1 MDKRNLFRTI
11 VSIII
16 VVVTMNILFI
26 IIGSLWTADAVYKT
40 EREPINVKVIEELY
54 QINDMENF

>member
-1 MDKRNLFRTI
+1 MDKRNLFGTI

-16 VVVTMNILFI
+16 VVVTLFI